1 MGRCRNGEKRLK
13 PYNLGRKMMR
23 MRMRMRNLGS
33 VCAKLGRSGTMM
45 MNRKES
51 TCGGGLKRMM
61 NTEVSSAFFNMKYF
75 ILWRK
80 IELLLLFFEQRR
92 RRCDST
98 GGDFEGGLRGALGTG
113 WRTLARCSAFYF
125 GYKFFGEYLRP
136 YDHQYLYE
144 CIEEADSDVQTYLE
158 RINIA
163 ERSLDA
169 VLNLE
174 DKCFGPKH

>member
-1 MGRCRNGEKRLK
+1 M
-13 PYNLGRKMMR
+13 
-23 MRMRMRNLGS
+23 MRMRNLGS

-45 MNRKES
+45 MN
-51 TCGGGLKRMM
+51 
-61 NTEVSSAFFNMKYF
+61 TE
-75 ILWRK
+75 
-80 IELLLLFFEQRR
+80 RR

-113 WRTLARCSAFYF
+113 WRTLARCSYF
-125 GYKFFGEYLRP
+125 FCFFLSTVGEYLRP

>member
-61 NTEVSSAFFNMKYF
+61 NTE
-75 ILWRK
+75 
-80 IELLLLFFEQRR
+80 RR

>member
-1 MGRCRNGEKRLK
+1 
-13 PYNLGRKMMR
+13 
-23 MRMRMRNLGS
+23 
-33 VCAKLGRSGTMM
+33 M

-125 GYKFFGEYLRP
+125 GYKFCKISFF
-136 YDHQYLYE
+136 
-144 CIEEADSDVQTYLE
+144 
-158 RINIA
+158 
-163 ERSLDA
+163 
-169 VLNLE
+169 
-174 DKCFGPKH
+174 CFP